1 MTNKQKQDILNSLES
16 GGQLVI
22 KPTQKQ
28 QSGGAIL
35 STLLASIGIPLA
47 IDMIKKISGNG
58 SPRVGRPKQ
67 GNGAPRVGIPQNP
80 PPFFGSWEKPTV
92 GYGKKKLQQKRKP
105 KREKVSY

>member
-1 MTNKQKQDILNSLES
+1 M
-16 GGQLVI
+16 I

-47 IDMIKKISGNG
+47 IDMINKISGNG

-67 GNGAPRVGIPQNP
+67 GKGAPRLGIYKPIPPFIGNWPQN
-80 PPFFGSWEKPTV
+80 TI

-105 KREKVSY
+105 ENDKDSS